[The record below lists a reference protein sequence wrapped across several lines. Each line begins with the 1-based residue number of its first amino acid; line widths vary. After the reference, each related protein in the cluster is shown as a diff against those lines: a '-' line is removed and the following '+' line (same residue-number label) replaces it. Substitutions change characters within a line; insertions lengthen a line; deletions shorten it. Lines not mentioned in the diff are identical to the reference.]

1 MTKKDSVVNAA
12 LIAGA
17 VAILV
22 GGLLINLFGGL

>member
-12 LIAGA
+12 LISVA

-22 GGLLINLFGGL
+22 GGLLIQLFGGL

>member
-12 LIAGA
+12 LISAA